1 MNQRIGRWPAYYLVV
16 ALLCAASFISFI
28 DRTNI
33 SVGAIAMQ
41 TQLGWTETQKGL
53 VLSSFFV
60 GYMVMMLAASALA
73 NRFGGKIVLGL
84 AVIWWS
90 TFTILTPP
98 AALVSL
104 PLLIVVRVALGLG
117 EAAMF
122 PASFNMIARG
132 VPTLH
137 RSRAVAL
144 LVSMTSAAT
153 VFSLAVTG
161 VVVRAYGWPTPF
173 YWFGAVGLIWAIAWF
188 PSVRAGELIDA
199 PTTGT
204 QAAIPWSRLLR
215 LPSVWAIVVAHFGFT
230 WPFYVMLA
238 WLPSYFKRTFGV
250 TVVSAGLLAAAPW
263 LVAFLMANLAGLVAD
278 RLLRQGRRA
287 SLVRKLLTATGLGAA
302 SLFLVLLP
310 TCTSV
315 TAGLVLVTCASGS
328 AAVATAG
335 FPPNCFEISPRYADV
350 IFGLSNTFA
359 TLPGIFGVFVTG
371 WLVDRTGSF
380 AAPFSL
386 AAGVSLVGALAFVV
400 FGSGERQIE

>member
-1 MNQRIGRWPAYYLVV
+1 MNERMSRWPAYYSVV

-41 TQLGWTETQKGL
+41 TQLGWSETQKGL
-53 VLSSFFV
+53 VLSSFFI
-60 GYMVMMLAASALA
+60 GYICMMLAASALA
-73 NRFGGKIVLGL
+73 NRYGGKIVLGL
-84 AVIWWS
+84 AVVWWS
-90 TFTILTPP
+90 MFTMLTPP

-104 PLLIVVRVALGLG
+104 PLLIVARVALGLG

-122 PASFNMIARG
+122 PASFNMIARW
-132 VPTLH
+132 VPPLH

-161 VVVRAYGWPTPF
+161 VLVRAYGWPTPF
-173 YWFGAVGLIWAIAWF
+173 YAFGALGLIWAIAWF
-188 PSVRAGELIDA
+188 PGVRAGDIVDA
-199 PTTGT
+199 PIAG
-204 QAAIPWSRLLR
+204 AKPAIPWGRILR
-215 LPSVWAIVVAHFGFT
+215 LPAVWAIVIAHFGFT
-230 WPFYVMLA
+230 WSFYVMLA

-250 TVVSAGLLAAAPW
+250 TVVSAGLLSAAPW
-263 LVAFLMANLAGLVAD
+263 LLAFLMANLAGLVAD
-278 RLLRQGRRA
+278 HLLRAGRRA
-287 SLVRKLLTATGLGAA
+287 SVVRKLLTAIGLGAA

-310 TCTSV
+310 TSTSV
-315 TAGLVLVTCASGS
+315 TTGLVLVTCASGS
-328 AAVATAG
+328 AAIATAG
-335 FPPNCFEISPRYADV
+335 FPPKCFDISPRYADV

-380 AAPFSL
+380 SAPFAL
-386 AAGVSLVGALAFVV
+386 AAGVSLIGALAFIL
-400 FGSGERQIE
+400 FGSGERQID